1 MTEKFDLSDHHE
13 QIFGTGLTE
22 EQMFPAYT
30 HCECVE
36 YRCTSLNDG
45 RIRVR
50 LQNLQVEKAGKIE
63 DCPLPVTRRW
73 ASQVPVIRSLFGG
86 EE

>member
-1 MTEKFDLSDHHE
+1 MTEFNLSDHHE

-22 EQMFPAYT
+22 EQMFPDHT

-36 YRCTSLNDG
+36 YRCTGLLDGSIKVRNDTLE
-45 RIRVR
+45 V
-50 LQNLQVEKAGKIE
+50 NKAGKIE
-63 DCPLPVTRRW
+63 DCPLTATRRW
-73 ASQVPVIRSLFGG
+73 TASVPIIRSLFGG

>member
-1 MTEKFDLSDHHE
+1 MNEFDLSDHYE
-13 QIFGTGLTE
+13 QITGVPLTE
-22 EQMFPAYT
+22 EQMFPDYT

-45 RIRVR
+45 RIRIRNETLEVSK
-50 LQNLQVEKAGKIE
+50 QGKIE
-63 DCPLPVTRRW
+63 DCPLPPTRRW
-73 ASQVPVIRSLFGG
+73 TASIPITRSLFGG